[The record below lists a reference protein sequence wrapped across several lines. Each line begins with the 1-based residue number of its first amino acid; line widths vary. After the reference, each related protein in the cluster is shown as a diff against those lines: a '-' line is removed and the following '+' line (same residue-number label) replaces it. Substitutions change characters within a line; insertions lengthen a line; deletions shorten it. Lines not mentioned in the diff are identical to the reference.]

1 VAEDYR
7 RWEKRVKGRA
17 GPPLRTCGIAALCFL
32 LAISL
37 GWLWLRGQGERAQ
50 AQELTRFSSETEF
63 SDYLSRSEEW
73 LGGYWGMW
81 YPLKGGPLSP
91 VRILEGG
98 GEGEEASRISE
109 TTVQVRGIDEPD
121 LVKTDGRYLY
131 FSCLWDT
138 KVIRAFPPSELSVV
152 STLEKNGELLLLE
165 NLLVLL
171 SYNGINGYEV
181 SDPSSPKEVWGM
193 ELNSTLV
200 SARLHRGKIYLVTST
215 PVESQTPLPL
225 QPLRAGKSELRV
237 KATDIY
243 RPTQLMPADSVYTA
257 LILDPKEGRVEKSL
271 SFLGYSGS
279 SVVYM
284 SEESLYL
291 TYTYYPSPVQVC
303 YDFLREKGRD
313 LLPPETW
320 GRIERLMGYE
330 LSDTAKLVEL
340 NLILASTSLPREELW
355 GRWEEYV
362 TERKRELETT
372 HLVKI
377 ALDNFEI
384 VAQAEVPGRPLNQFS
399 LDEEGGYL
407 RLATTVEPWML
418 GWGGE
423 STNDVY
429 ILDRGLK
436 VVGSLKDLHTGEEI
450 YAVRFLGNRGY
461 VVTFRETD
469 PLHVIDLSDPSDPKV
484 VGELKMPGYS
494 SYLHPIS
501 ENLLLGIGR
510 ENWKVK
516 VSLFDVSSPSSPAEL
531 DRLLLEEYWS
541 EILETHHAFL
551 LDPDHEVFFLPSSRK
566 GYVLSYGG
574 GDLEVVRE
582 VENVT
587 ARRAVYLDDY
597 LYVISE
603 ENLTVLD
610 ERTWETVNEIGL

>member
-1 VAEDYR
+1 MAEDYR

>member
-1 VAEDYR
+1 MAEDYR
-7 RWEKRVKGRA
+7 RWEKRVKGGA
-17 GPPLRTCGIAALCFL
+17 GPPLRTCGIAALCLL
-32 LAISL
+32 LAVSL
-37 GWLWLRGQGERAQ
+37 GWLWLRGQGKGVQ
-50 AQELTRFSSETEF
+50 APELSRFSSEAEF
-63 SDYLSRSEEW
+63 SDYLSRSQEW
-73 LGGYWGMW
+73 LEGYWGMG
-81 YPLKGGPLSP
+81 YPLKGTSLSP

-98 GEGEEASRISE
+98 AGGEGASRISE
-109 TTVQVRGIDEPD
+109 TTVQVKGIDEPD

-131 FSCLWDT
+131 FSGFRDT
-138 KVIRAFPPSELSVV
+138 KVIRAFPPSELSVA
-152 STLEKNGELLLLE
+152 STLGKSGELLLLE

-171 SYNGINGYEV
+171 SSDGITGYEV
-181 SDPSSPKEVWGM
+181 SDPSSPREAWEV

-200 SARLHRGKIYLVTST
+200 SARLHRGKLYLVTST

-225 QPLRAGKSELRV
+225 LPLRAGESELRV

-243 RPTQLMPADSVYTA
+243 RPPQPMPADSVYTA
-257 LILDPKEGRVEKSL
+257 LVLDPREGRVEKSL

-284 SEESLYL
+284 SEGSLYL
-291 TYTYYPSPVQVC
+291 TYTYYPSPIRVY
-303 YDFLREKGRD
+303 YDFLRERGLD

-340 NLILASTSLPREELW
+340 NLLLSSASLPQEELW

-362 TERKRELETT
+362 TGRMRELETT

-377 ALDNFEI
+377 ALENFEI

-418 GWGGE
+418 GWGGK
-423 STNDVY
+423 SANDVY
-429 ILDRGLK
+429 VLDRGLK
-436 VVGSLKDLHTGEEI
+436 VVGSLRDLGVGEEI

-469 PLHVIDLSDPSDPKV
+469 PLHVMDLSDPSDPKV
-484 VGELKMPGYS
+484 VGELEMPGYS

-501 ENLLLGIGR
+501 ENLLLAIGR
-510 ENWKVK
+510 ESWRVK

-541 EILETHHAFL
+541 EILDTHHAFL
-551 LDPDHEVFFLPSSRK
+551 LDPDHGVFFLPSSGR
-566 GYVLSYGG
+566 GYVISYAGS
-574 GDLEVVRE
+574 DLEVVRE
-582 VENVT
+582 VEKVT

-610 ERTWETVNEIGL
+610 ERIWETVNEIGL